1 MEEAWLE
8 YAVMFTSVWKS
19 TFLLY
24 GMILYKDVIH
34 SHVFHLKGSSKG
46 VASSS
51 GRWEVLLIKHSLWRN
66 ILLVS
71 VGYRKF
77 SLLLKALCSQ

>member
-1 MEEAWLE
+1 ME

-19 TFLLY
+19 TFFLD
-24 GMILYKDVIH
+24 GMILCVIH
-34 SHVFHLKGSSKG
+34 SHAFHLKGSSEG
-46 VASSS
+46 VASSQ
-51 GRWEVLLIKHSLWRN
+51 GRWEVLLIKHFLCEK

-71 VGYRKF
+71 VRSRKF